1 MYLKLRIGVQQNGGP
16 TKLIQNWQ
24 SWMKHDETK
33 IWPPH
38 LNCEKVRKQG
48 PPPWFCCAYTD
59 MLHVQSRCLWKT
71 KDSSH
76 FGIQC
81 VGDLSKWLGPWQ
93 GANDIW
99 RDQTVSRSR
108 STLQLSWGCQHV
120 GCEYQGTSS
129 AQASMKNTQ
138 VKLYLLARH
147 VYFCN
152 GGAVW
157 SGLAPSI
164 FASPGLRVSCC
175 NAVVL

>member
-16 TKLIQNWQ
+16 TKLTILN
-24 SWMKHDETK
+24 ETWWNK
-33 IWPPH
+33 NLTPPFELRESAQTRTTTMVLLRIH
-38 LNCEKVRKQG
+38 RHAT
-48 PPPWFCCAYTD
+48 CAITV
-59 MLHVQSRCLWKT
+59 LVKNKGFFTFWHS
-71 KDSSH
+71 
-76 FGIQC
+76 C

-99 RDQTVSRSR
+99 RDQAVSRSR